1 MTAEQ
6 GINYLKHRTYVE
18 NDKQVWPVFREKYA
32 RCKCIH
38 LDFSENINITPK
50 FEVQDAHFSGKQ
62 HSLHCM
68 LLEPANP
75 YKFVFHLS
83 NNTTHDSAFVD
94 LVLNDIFDLQNVW
107 NETVLIKSDNCQEQY
122 KCLYA
127 FSSYQQLA
135 NKYNSIIIRVYG
147 AAGHGRGLIDA
158 MSSFGVKGILR
169 RSIIGKDIFFAD
181 SNEIKEYLEYLEL
194 GMKECC
200 IE

>member
-1 MTAEQ
+1 MLIRQNFLNFFADKEVTFYQFDKVKETYIDKQNNVKEYSRTKRVDKKLPIQLIAKMTVEQ

-18 NDKQVWPVFREKYA
+18 NDKQVWPVLREKYA
-32 RCKCIH
+32 HCKYIH

-62 HSLHCM
+62 YSLHCM

-107 NETVLIKSDNCQEQY
+107 NETVLIKSDNCQEHISVL
-122 KCLYA
+122 C
-127 FSSYQQLA
+127 FWFISTT
-135 NKYNSIIIRVYG
+135 
-147 AAGHGRGLIDA
+147 
-158 MSSFGVKGILR
+158 
-169 RSIIGKDIFFAD
+169 
-181 SNEIKEYLEYLEL
+181 
-194 GMKECC
+194 C
-200 IE
+200 